1 MPKGNQSLSSSVNDW
16 GENGVGRRRG
26 PQVTDRESLA
36 WEVGT
41 LIASRPSGWVGTIAK
56 AGRVVKERENAV
68 TSVRYSPLCSGRQVV
83 NDQWPVL
90 SALVAPASF
99 SSLGLVAGLSPSL
112 IIDPGAA
119 VPENTG

>member
-1 MPKGNQSLSSSVNDW
+1 MRMGLLP
-16 GENGVGRRRG
+16 RRG
-26 PQVTDRESLA
+26 PHVTDQESLT
-36 WEVGT
+36 WEVGA

-56 AGRVVKERENAV
+56 AGRVVEERENPVA
-68 TSVRYSPLCSGRQVV
+68 SVRYSPLCSGRQVV

-90 SALVAPASF
+90 SALVTPASL